1 MHYWTKSKGSVKF
14 RALEQEGGKNMFDEN
29 KDDSIT
35 AENYGYGWDNSDLYQ
50 DDNVGRLECGY
61 PYQVLRGDTLPSI
74 AQKFGV
80 LPRNVIEANELRPPY
95 SISPGQRLI
104 VPVRVYIVR
113 PGDTLASIG
122 RTYNIPWQRI
132 AEANDIRAP
141 YIILPGQRIALPGT
155 LCNVMPPAPPPE
167 PPLTREGVLYEV
179 RPGDTL
185 QSIATLFDVTPRDIA
200 RANGLVPPFR
210 VTPGQLLRVP
220 VSVIL
225 YRIRPGDT
233 VAALSRRFGS
243 TIELIARFNNL
254 RPPFTIIT
262 NNWLTIVVP
271 RAALGPGMPIGPGM
285 GEQPEFPGDQ
295 WDSTW
300 PDAGHNDY
308 GNDYYYGVSTAD
320 AENVAKKD

>member
-1 MHYWTKSKGSVKF
+1 
-14 RALEQEGGKNMFDEN
+14 MFYRGE
-29 KDDSIT
+29 DDSTT
-35 AENYGYGWDNSDLYQ
+35 AENIGYGWDNSDFYQ
-50 DDNVGRLECGY
+50 DGNLGRLECGY
-61 PYQVLRGDTLPSI
+61 PYRVLRGDTLPSI

-80 LPRNVIEANELRPPY
+80 LPRNIVEANELAPPFD
-95 SISPGQRLI
+95 INPGQRLI
-104 VPVRVYIVR
+104 IPVRVYVVR
-113 PGDTLASIG
+113 PGDTLSSIG

-141 YIILPGQRIALPGT
+141 YTILVGQRLALPGT
-155 LCNVMPPAPPPE
+155 LCRVVPPAPPPE
-167 PPLTREGVLYEV
+167 PPPIREGVFYEV

-200 RANGLVPPFR
+200 RANGMVPPFR
-210 VTPGQLLRVP
+210 ITPGQLLRIP

-254 RPPFTIIT
+254 RPPFTIVI
-262 NNWLTIVVP
+262 NDWLTIVVP

-285 GEQPEFPGDQ
+285 GEQPESPEDQ

-300 PDAGHNDY
+300 PDYGSDEYGGGFDY
-308 GNDYYYGVSTAD
+308 GNAYYYGAGATD
-320 AENVAKKD
+320 AENVDKKD

>member
-1 MHYWTKSKGSVKF
+1 
-14 RALEQEGGKNMFDEN
+14 MFDRK
-29 KDDSIT
+29 KDDSTT
-35 AENYGYGWDNSDLYQ
+35 AENIGYGWDNSDLYQ
-50 DDNVGRLECGY
+50 DNNLGQLECGY
-61 PYQVLRGDTLPSI
+61 PYQVRQGDTLPSI
-74 AQKFGV
+74 ARKFGI
-80 LPRNVIEANELRPPY
+80 LPRNITEANELTPPFN
-95 SISPGQRLI
+95 IRPGQRLI
-104 VPVRVYIVR
+104 IPVRVYVVR
-113 PGDTLASIG
+113 PGDTLSSIG
-122 RTYNIPWQRI
+122 RTYNIPWQSI

-141 YIILPGQRIALPGT
+141 YTILAGQRLALPGT
-155 LCNVMPPAPPPE
+155 LCRVVPPAPPPE
-167 PPLTREGVLYEV
+167 PPLVREGVLYEV

-210 VTPGQLLRVP
+210 VTPGQLLRIP

-285 GEQPEFPGDQ
+285 GEQPGSSWEQ

-300 PDAGHNDY
+300 PDHGPDEYGGGFDY
-308 GNDYYYGVSTAD
+308 GNDYYYGASATD
-320 AENVAKKD
+320 AENVDKKD